1 VPAELVA
8 VLDEI
13 AGRENATRAA
23 VAVAFVLSHP
33 SRPVAI
39 VGTQNPERLG
49 ELTRAVDV
57 RLDRR
62 DVYRIIQASDGVPL
76 P

>member
-1 VPAELVA
+1 
-8 VLDEI
+8 
-13 AGRENATRAA
+13 
-23 VAVAFVLSHP
+23 HP

-39 VGTQNPERLG
+39 VGTQNPDH
-49 ELTRAVDV
+49 LTAVKKAIDV

-62 DVYRIIQASDGVPL
+62 DVYRIIEASTGERL

>member
-1 VPAELVA
+1 MPTELVA
-8 VLDEI
+8 ALDDI
-13 AGRENATRAA
+13 AARENVTRSA

-39 VGTQNPERLG
+39 VGTQNPTRLD
-49 ELTRAVDV
+49 ELAHAMEI

-62 DVYRIIQASDGVPL
+62 DVYRIVQASDGVPL